1 MPKYRQRLSRARQR
15 IYDRSNSTS
24 SIRLTASVSLRRA
37 VAALPAALPLADR
50 TRVERIAQVITDEI
64 AIALQVPGVR
74 LIVGG
79 TRPSNARGEL
89 HGLYTPAEDGRRST
103 IHVWMMT
110 AKRQAVVK
118 PRTFLRTLLHE
129 VCHHL
134 DYALLR
140 LPDSLHTEGFY
151 QRESSLF
158 HQIGG
163 AALTSATRG
172 AGAPTRINR
181 AAPAGRSTASADG
194 G

>member
-1 MPKYRQRLSRARQR
+1 MPKYRDRLSRARQR
-15 IYDRSNSTS
+15 VYDRSNNTP
-24 SIRLTASVSLRRA
+24 SIRLQASNTLRRA
-37 VAALPAALPLADR
+37 VAALPGILKVGDR
-50 TRVERIAQVITDEI
+50 SRVERVAQGIADEI
-64 AIALQVPGVR
+64 TTALRVPAVR

-79 TRPSNARGEL
+79 TRPSNPGGEL
-89 HGLYTPAEDGRRST
+89 HGLYTPEEGGRRST

-110 AKRQAVVK
+110 AKRQEVVA

-158 HQIGG
+158 HQLGG
-163 AALTSATRG
+163 SAVV
-172 AGAPTRINR
+172 PTRRTPTERISR
-181 AAPAGRSTASADG
+181 SAPPARPPAAADG

>member
-1 MPKYRQRLSRARQR
+1 LPKYRHRLSRARQR
-15 IYDRSNSTS
+15 IYDRSNSTP
-24 SIRLTASVSLRRA
+24 SIRLSASGTLRRG
-37 VAALPAALPLADR
+37 VAALPTLLQLSDR
-50 TRVERIAQVITDEI
+50 SRVERAAQLIADEI
-64 AIALQVPGVR
+64 TASLRVPGVR
-74 LIVGG
+74 LVVGG
-79 TRPSNARGEL
+79 TRPSNAGGEL
-89 HGLYTPAEDGRRST
+89 HGLYTPGENGGRST

-110 AKRQAVVK
+110 AKRQEVVK

-163 AALTSATRG
+163 AALDTTEGTA
-172 AGAPTRINR
+172 ARINR
-181 AAPAGRSTASADG
+181 SAPAGRAPAAADG

>member
-1 MPKYRQRLSRARQR
+1 MPNYRHRLSRARQR
-15 IYDRSNSTS
+15 IYDRSNNTP
-24 SIRLTASVSLRRA
+24 SIRLSASVTLRRA
-37 VAALPAALPLADR
+37 VAALPLVLPAADR
-50 TRVERIAQVITDEI
+50 LRVERVAQAIADEI
-64 AIALQVPGVR
+64 TTALRVPGVR
-74 LIVGG
+74 TIVGG

-89 HGLYTPAEDGRRST
+89 HGLYTPGEGSSRST

-110 AKRQAVVK
+110 AKRQEVVK

-163 AALTSATRG
+163 AAMTAPAQSAAT
-172 AGAPTRINR
+172 PTRLNR
-181 AAPAGRSTASADG
+181 SAAAGRTPAPADG

>member
-1 MPKYRQRLSRARQR
+1 M
-15 IYDRSNSTS
+15 
-24 SIRLTASVSLRRA
+24 LRRA
-37 VAALPAALPLADR
+37 VGALATILQGGDR
-50 TRVERIAQVITDEI
+50 MRVERCSQVICDEI
-64 AIALQVPGVR
+64 TNSLRVPPVR

-79 TRPSNARGEL
+79 TRPSNTRGEL
-89 HGLYTPAEDGRRST
+89 HGLYTPNDDGKRST
-103 IHVWMMT
+103 IHVWMHT
-110 AKRQAVVK
+110 AKRGDIVA
-118 PRTFLRTLLHE
+118 PRTYLRTLLHE

-163 AALTSATRG
+163 AELTPPAR
-172 AGAPTRINR
+172 APR
-181 AAPAGRSTASADG
+181 APSRLDRAPSAGRSSQAVDG